1 MKTWKHKIQNILE
14 FLVLLPIYIYRGAIS
29 PYTRSSCRYMP
40 TCSQYAIEAVKK
52 HGIVKGLFLALK
64 RIMRCH
70 PWGGSGYDPVP

>member
-1 MKTWKHKIQNILE
+1 MNTWKHKIQNILE

-29 PYTRSSCRYMP
+29 PYTRSSCRYML

-52 HGIVKGLFLALK
+52 HGIVKGFFLALK

-70 PWGGSGYDPVP
+70 P